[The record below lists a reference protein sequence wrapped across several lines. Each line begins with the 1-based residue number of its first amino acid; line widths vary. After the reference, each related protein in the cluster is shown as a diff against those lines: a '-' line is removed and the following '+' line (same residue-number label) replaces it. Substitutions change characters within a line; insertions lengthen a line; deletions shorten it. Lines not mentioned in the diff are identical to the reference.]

1 MQPVRL
7 SKFCF
12 QIRTRGGA
20 LVNNLMIPGRDEE
33 EARRRLQQ
41 IYHNCE
47 ILNVSQMP
55 AETGK
60 AGHASGHAAP
70 GHAAHGGAGGNHAAA
85 GNPPAPAGTAATT
98 PKNGPPV
105 PRKPLP
111 EKFERSFEDVIDII
125 MR

>member
-47 ILNVSQMP
+47 ILNVNQVLNEM
-55 AETGK
+55 AK
-60 AGHASGHAAP
+60 P
-70 GHAAHGGAGGNHAAA
+70 GHAAGASGAA
-85 GNPPAPAGTAATT
+85 GTSPVPKSGPPT
-98 PKNGPPV
+98 PK
-105 PRKPLP
+105 KPLQ